1 MHRTSGASRSASVGP
16 THGEVALPGRD
27 DRMPSATVP
36 LPLTRDG
43 ERRPLLVT
51 VDEAAHMLRIGRTV
65 VYQLMQEGEIRSVK
79 IGRNRRV
86 VATSIGEYISR
97 LLNQPD

>member
-1 MHRTSGASRSASVGP
+1 MHRTSDASRSARVGP
-16 THGEVALPGRD
+16 MPGEVALPGRD

-36 LPLTRDG
+36 LPPAGDG
-43 ERRPLLVT
+43 ERRPLLLT

-65 VYQLMQEGEIRSVK
+65 VYQLIQEGEIRSVK

-86 VATSIGEYISR
+86 VATSIGEYVSR
-97 LLNQPD
+97 LLEQPD